1 MHATTSS
8 HIISRKEV
16 SWDFDFSAGQRDGNR
31 SKIRRK
37 RWRKKLNTPVPCC
50 RKRNLKPSL
59 PLGAASAEVG
69 NRQPETWGE
78 KMRLPAGAAIESNLN
93 APNGG
98 KSVGEKKG
106 KWKRPRHTQPRR
118 VGRVELFMY
127 TRVRDVV
134 SHNLVNNRKT
144 MLDAGGECELCLCAI
159 LQYKQRTFGGAF
171 GLKL

>member
-1 MHATTSS
+1 MLANRRRESRTRTKRGARSGKAKKCMHATTSS

-98 KSVGEKKG
+98 KSVGEKKREME
-106 KWKRPRHTQPRR
+106 KAKAHTATSGRQ
-118 VGRVELFMY
+118 GRVVY
-127 TRVRDVV
+127 VY
-134 SHNLVNNRKT
+134 SCS
-144 MLDAGGECELCLCAI
+144 GCC
-159 LQYKQRTFGGAF
+159 
-171 GLKL
+171 